1 MSGYANVRRIRG
13 LIEGLDRYTATP
25 GRGTTRLSY
34 SPEYSGARNFVAAEM
49 TAAGLAVRED
59 AVGNIFGRIEGSDPE
74 LAPILV
80 GSHLDS
86 VPNGGRFDGP
96 AGVVAGIE
104 SAFLFREMA
113 LRPERPIEV
122 VALIEEEGARFDGGL
137 LGSRLLTGQLDP
149 ALLTELRDEAGIS
162 AAEAIAAYGLDPA
175 EAGRAVLAPG
185 SVHAFLELHIE
196 QGPVLEAEGRDIG
209 IVDRIVGLA
218 QLKVTVRGRAG
229 HAGTTP
235 MNLRRDALVGAVA
248 ILAQLPDLAR
258 AVGADA
264 VLTVGKM
271 EVLPGGTNVIP
282 DLVRFSVDLRA
293 PSEAQLT
300 RLIAMTCD
308 VVEGGS
314 GHGLDCQ
321 VEHQLYV
328 PPTPLS
334 PRIGAALTAEA
345 EALGLSHRVMVSG
358 AGHDAMIM
366 AGLAPTGLVF
376 VPSRGGISHA
386 PEEWTDYPQLA
397 RGIDVI
403 FSTLRRMAGVSVP
416 EPAGRLQS

>member
-1 MSGYANVRRIRG
+1 MSGYADVRRVRG

-25 GRGTTRLSY
+25 GRGTTRLTY
-34 SPEYSGARNFVAAEM
+34 SPEFRAARNFVAAEM

-59 AVGNIFGRIEGSDPE
+59 AVGNIFGRIEGRDPD

-86 VPNGGRFDGP
+86 VPHGGRFDGP

-104 SAFLFREMA
+104 SAFLFRDLC

-122 VALIEEEGARFDGGL
+122 VALIEEEGSRFGGGL
-137 LGSRLLTGQLDP
+137 LGSRLLAGQLDP
-149 ALLTELRDEAGIS
+149 ARLADLRDAAGVS
-162 AAEAIAAYGLDPA
+162 AAQAIAAYGLDPA
-175 EAGRAVLAPG
+175 EARRAVLAPG

-196 QGPVLEAEGRDIG
+196 QGPVLEAEGRDIA
-209 IVDRIVGLA
+209 IVERIVGLA
-218 QLKVTVRGRAG
+218 QLMVTVRGRAG

-235 MNLRRDALVGAVA
+235 MHARRDALVGAVL

-258 AVGADA
+258 AVGSDA

-271 EVLPGGTNVIP
+271 EVLPGGANVIP
-282 DLVRFSVDLRA
+282 EMVSFTVDLRA

-300 RLIAMTCD
+300 RLIAMTCE
-308 VVEGGS
+308 VVGAS
-314 GHGLDCQ
+314 SCNGLECRI
-321 VEHQLYV
+321 EHQLYV

-334 PRIGAALTAEA
+334 GRICAILTAEA
-345 EALGLSHRVMVSG
+345 EALGLSHRIMVSG
-358 AGHDAMIM
+358 AGHDAMIL

-386 PEEWTDYPQLA
+386 PEEWTDYIQLA

-403 FSTLRRMAGVSVP
+403 FATLRRMAGATVP

>member
-1 MSGYANVRRIRG
+1 MSGYADVRRVQG

-25 GRGTTRLSY
+25 GRGTTRLTY
-34 SPEYSGARNFVAAEM
+34 SAEYRAARNFVAAEM
-49 TAAGLAVRED
+49 TGAGLAVRED
-59 AVGNIFGRIEGSDPE
+59 AVGNIFGRIEGRNPE

-104 SAFLFREMA
+104 SAFLFRELG

-122 VALIEEEGARFDGGL
+122 VALIEVEGGRFGGGL

-149 ALLTELRDEAGIS
+149 AHLDGIRDAAGVTV
-162 AAEAIAAYGLDPA
+162 AQAIAAYGLDPA

-185 SVHAFLELHIE
+185 SIHAFLELNIE
-196 QGPVLEAEGRDIG
+196 QGPVLEAEGRDIAV
-209 IVDRIVGLA
+209 VDCIVGLA
-218 QLKVTVRGRAG
+218 QLMVTVRGMAG

-235 MNLRRDALVGAVA
+235 MHARRDALAAAVL
-248 ILAQLPDLAR
+248 ILAQLPDLVR
-258 AVGADA
+258 MGGEDA

-271 EVLPGGTNVIP
+271 EVLPGAANVIP
-282 DLVRFSVDLRA
+282 DLVRFTVDIRA
-293 PSEAQLT
+293 PSETGLM
-300 RLIAMTCD
+300 RLIAMTCEA
-308 VVEGGS
+308 VRGGT
-314 GHGLDCQ
+314 GKGLDCQ
-321 VEHQLYV
+321 VEQQLYV

-334 PRIGAALTAEA
+334 RQIRAALTAEA
-345 EALGLSHRVMVSG
+345 DALGLSHRVMVSG
-358 AGHDAMIM
+358 AGHDAMIL
-366 AGLAPTGLVF
+366 AELAPTGLVL

-386 PEEWTDYPQLA
+386 PEEWTDYVQLA

-403 FSTLRRMAGVSVP
+403 FTTLRRMAHASVP